1 MAWPWKEKSRG
12 QSSSSVFRS
21 PAAAAAATG
30 LGVAAGFVF
39 FLLFHHGWFF
49 FSVNPLTGNRPLS
62 NPNLKA
68 DSLLESTEAL
78 KSKNIKLSSKITELK
93 TQIRDLS
100 QKLRLTEQESNTNTP
115 SNYKPQK
122 PGPFGTVKGPKT
134 SPPIIPDETVNPR
147 LAEILS
153 KVAINRELILAL
165 ASSTVKPALELWFT
179 SIKKSNISN
188 YLVAALD
195 SETLDF
201 CISNGVPAYQ
211 PNPTLK
217 IINSSSSHKVSGLKF
232 RVLREF
238 LQMGYSVLLSD
249 IDIVFLQNPFG
260 RHLYRDCDVEAMS
273 DGHDSLTAYGY
284 DDVFDEP
291 KMGWARYAHTM
302 RIWVYNS
309 GFFYIRPTLPSIELL
324 DRVAGRLDREEE
336 AWDQAVFNEEM
347 FYPSSPG
354 YNGLHVSRR
363 TMDLYLFMNSKVLFK
378 VVRKDYGLR
387 KIVPVVVHL
396 NYHLDKIARMKAV
409 IDFYVNGKRDALDL
423 FSDGSAWDPNE
434 E

>member
-1 MAWPWKEKSRG
+1 MAGPWREKSTG
-12 QSSSSVFRS
+12 QPSSSVFRS
-21 PAAAAAATG
+21 PVAATAIG
-30 LGVAAGFVF
+30 IGVAAGFVIF
-39 FLLFHHGWFF
+39 ILFNRGWWW

-62 NPNLKA
+62 NLTLKA
-68 DSLLESTEAL
+68 DSSSLESTEAL
-78 KSKNIKLSSKITELK
+78 KSKNVKLSSEITELK
-93 TQIRDLS
+93 TRIRDLS
-100 QKLRLTEQESNTNTP
+100 EKLCLAERESSSTP

-122 PGPFGTVKGPKT
+122 PGPFGTVKGPRT

-147 LAEILS
+147 LAQILS
-153 KVAINRELILAL
+153 KVAIDRELILAL
-165 ASSTVKPALELWFT
+165 ASSNVKPALELWFT
-179 SIKKSNISN
+179 SIKKAGIFN

-195 SETLDF
+195 TETLDF
-201 CISNGVPAYQ
+201 CISNDVPVYR
-211 PNPTLK
+211 PSPTLEL
-217 IINSSSSHKVSGLKF
+217 INSSSSHEVSGLKF

-260 RHLYRDCDVEAMS
+260 HHLYRDCDVEAMS
-273 DGHDSLTAYGY
+273 DGHDNLTAYGY

-291 KMGWARYAHTM
+291 EMGWSRYAHTM

-324 DRVAGRLDREEE
+324 DRVASRLDQEEE

-387 KIVPVVVHL
+387 KIMPVVVHL
-396 NYHLDKIARMKAV
+396 NYHLDKVPRMKAV
-409 IDFYVNGKRDALDL
+409 IDFYVNGKGDALDP
-423 FSDGSAWDPNE
+423 FSEGSAWNPNE